1 MKNFIRFLMILW
13 SIILVFTIGLFI
25 NYIDTLNVNGVGV
38 NGDTTV
44 LTSYNDG
51 ANVADKAI
59 TSYIEEKNSFENI
72 DKKVYDLIDTN
83 TIDYYISFTDEE
95 GKRNEISSIKGTD
108 NSSYEKLLKSLIN
121 DNSIS
126 YLNGTIIRENEEPEN
141 WNKIRDKYGYY
152 DMEYDEYYYDEISE
166 LYTEETHEPLKM
178 VKVLRG
184 EKQSISQN
192 KGDMIHHV
200 EEGLKGKGVVYTWTK
215 PEIVEEHMYKVSSSY
230 NEFSKVITVI
240 LVISFTL
247 LFIGFWIIRYLIK
260 AKKIEFKEITNI
272 KLFLEIKIAIVAS
285 LIAMLNNYIEYNRG
299 LAYSILSYIC
309 NKKGLDVTIYNHIS
323 GIVKILAQGTL
334 IVVIIILVWWGLNM
348 ILSKEFREREIEK
361 SLYLSLK
368 EETKLKGYY
377 LLVAVGIVC
386 FWIIFTSVSNYG
398 NHILA
403 SVTYIFICF
412 AIIIPIISKLIDGFT
427 YINQCTSRDNKRIY
441 EEMKE
446 IGLIPIDIIVKN
458 INKIKESI
466 KEKVT
471 LTSSSKDF
479 KEKVVENMAE
489 QLIDPVE
496 EMVEYSKGIS
506 INENRR
512 ENLDKLWEKAN
523 ELKESVDR
531 LFEISKANT
540 NTLKLNLVDVNVSN
554 LLDQAIGEY
563 EDEIEGN
570 GLQLIR
576 NNRESFY
583 SRLDGEKF
591 FKALDNMM
599 NIIVKESLKN
609 TRIYID
615 TVKGDNNGIL
625 EIKYISREEVILED
639 KMNILEAISDE
650 DSNKLLLSK
659 ALIEA
664 QGGNVDILVDGDLVK
679 ITIGLKVLNK
689 GGVEYDKK

>member
-13 SIILVFTIGLFI
+13 SIILVFTIGLSI

-59 TSYIEEKNSFENI
+59 ASYIEEKNSFENI

-95 GKRNEISSIKGTD
+95 GKRNEISSIKNTD

-121 DNSIS
+121 DNTIS
-126 YLNGTIIRENEEPEN
+126 YLNGTIIREKEEPEN
-141 WNKIRDKYGYY
+141 WNDIKEEYGYY
-152 DMEYDEYYYDEISE
+152 GEFEDYYEEDYDEDEIKD
-166 LYTEETHEPLKM
+166 LKM
-178 VKVLRG
+178 IKVLKS
-184 EKQSISQN
+184 EEQSISQN

-215 PEIVEEHMYKVSSSY
+215 PEIVEEHMYKVSSAY
-230 NEFSKVITVI
+230 NEFSKVIEVI
-240 LVISFTL
+240 LIISFTL
-247 LFIGFWIIRYLIK
+247 LFIGFSMIRYLIR
-260 AKKIEFKEITNI
+260 AKKIEIKEITNI
-272 KLFLEIKIAIVAS
+272 NLFLEIKIAIVAS

-309 NKKGLDVTIYNHIS
+309 NKKGLNVTIYNHIS

-368 EETKLKGYY
+368 EEAKLKGYY

-398 NHILA
+398 NPILA

>member
-1 MKNFIRFLMILW
+1 MKDFIRFLMILW
-13 SIILVFTIGLFI
+13 SIILVFTIGLSI
-25 NYIDTLNVNGVGV
+25 NYIDTLNVNGEGV

-95 GKRNEISSIKGTD
+95 GKRNEISSIKNID

-121 DNSIS
+121 DNTIS
-126 YLNGTIIRENEEPEN
+126 YLNGTIIREKEEPEN
-141 WNKIRDKYGYY
+141 WNDIKEEYGYY
-152 DMEYDEYYYDEISE
+152 GEFEDYYEEDYDEDEIKD
-166 LYTEETHEPLKM
+166 LKM
-178 VKVLRG
+178 IKVLKS
-184 EKQSISQN
+184 EEQSISQN

-215 PEIVEEHMYKVSSSY
+215 PEIVEEHMYKVSSAY
-230 NEFSKVITVI
+230 NEFSKVIEVI
-240 LVISFTL
+240 LIISFTL
-247 LFIGFWIIRYLIK
+247 LFIGFSMIRYLIR
-260 AKKIEFKEITNI
+260 AKKIEIKEITNI
-272 KLFLEIKIAIVAS
+272 NLFLEIKIAIVAS

-309 NKKGLDVTIYNHIS
+309 NKKGLNVTIYNHIS

-398 NHILA
+398 NPILA

-471 LTSSSKDF
+471 STSSSKDF

>member
-1 MKNFIRFLMILW
+1 MGIK
-13 SIILVFTIGLFI
+13 
-25 NYIDTLNVNGVGV
+25 
-38 NGDTTV
+38 
-44 LTSYNDG
+44 
-51 ANVADKAI
+51 
-59 TSYIEEKNSFENI
+59 
-72 DKKVYDLIDTN
+72 
-83 TIDYYISFTDEE
+83 YYF
-95 GKRNEISSIKGTD
+95 
-108 NSSYEKLLKSLIN
+108 
-121 DNSIS
+121 
-126 YLNGTIIRENEEPEN
+126 
-141 WNKIRDKYGYY
+141 
-152 DMEYDEYYYDEISE
+152 
-166 LYTEETHEPLKM
+166 
-178 VKVLRG
+178 
-184 EKQSISQN
+184 
-192 KGDMIHHV
+192 
-200 EEGLKGKGVVYTWTK
+200 
-215 PEIVEEHMYKVSSSY
+215 
-230 NEFSKVITVI
+230 
-240 LVISFTL
+240 
-247 LFIGFWIIRYLIK
+247 
-260 AKKIEFKEITNI
+260 
-272 KLFLEIKIAIVAS
+272 
-285 LIAMLNNYIEYNRG
+285 
-299 LAYSILSYIC
+299 
-309 NKKGLDVTIYNHIS
+309 
-323 GIVKILAQGTL
+323 
-334 IVVIIILVWWGLNM
+334 
-348 ILSKEFREREIEK
+348 
-361 SLYLSLK
+361 
-368 EETKLKGYY
+368 
-377 LLVAVGIVC
+377 LVAVGIVC

-471 LTSSSKDF
+471 STSSSKDF

-540 NTLKLNLVDVNVSN
+540 NTLKLNLVDVNVAN